1 LNSRLQRGLNW
12 LHRLEDWLLTVL
24 VVGLV
29 VLAGSQIVLR
39 NVFDHGLTWA
49 DPLLR
54 AMVLWSAMLGALV
67 ATREDQ
73 HIGLDFVAR
82 FTHGAARRIAHVVAH
97 LFAAGLCGAM
107 AWHGVGLVQ
116 LDLDGSAHGA
126 AGIPSWLLEAII
138 PAAFALMALRFF
150 LRALGAPKPAH
161 TPGDSIEESAGE
173 SRAVE
178 ELVKQV
184 DEERT

>member
-1 LNSRLQRGLNW
+1 MNARLQRGLNW

-29 VLAGSQIVLR
+29 VLAGAQIVLR
-39 NVFDHGLTWA
+39 NVFEHGLTWA

-82 FTHGAARRIAHVVAH
+82 FTHGAARRFAHVIAH
-97 LFAAGLCGAM
+97 LFAAALCGAM
-107 AWHGVGLVQ
+107 AWYGVGLVQ

-138 PAAFALMALRFF
+138 PMGFALMALRFF
-150 LRALGAPKPAH
+150 LRSLGAPKPAH
-161 TPGDSIEESAGE
+161 TPGDSIEEVTDGNL
-173 SRAVE
+173 AVE
-178 ELVKQV
+178 KQA